1 MLPRGKLGFLL
12 LQRGAE
18 AAHRRRCGLAHGDRR
33 GRRIAAPLAPAR
45 RGSRSRAVGAEVDVH
60 PASRRRVAFDWAFA
74 HGDRRGRRIAAPL
87 APARRDSRSRAI
99 GAEVD
104 VHPASRRRVAF
115 DWASD
120 VGWGGFGAVAPRT
133 RRRGGSVG
141 PTGPADAES
150 GAGNGPGDRP
160 RAT

>member
-1 MLPRGKLGFLL
+1 MDGLAASTLPGLLLNHRDFTCRTMSCHPPGGKLGFLL
-12 LQRGAE
+12 PQRGAE

-33 GRRIAAPLAPAR
+33 GRRIAAPPAPAR
-45 RGSRSRAVGAEVDVH
+45 RDSRSRAVGAEVDVH
-60 PASRRRVAFDWAFA
+60 PASRC
-74 HGDRRGRRIAAPL
+74 
-87 APARRDSRSRAI
+87 
-99 GAEVD
+99 
-104 VHPASRRRVAF
+104 RVAF

-120 VGWGGFGAVAPRT
+120 VGWGRFGAVAPRT

-150 GAGNGPGDRP
+150 GAGNGPGGRP